1 MSLLGSSKEF
11 LEGLWSYQIMLTGKQ
26 VASNLSNRG
35 RRSGEKDAV
44 VCLCSYMGTCG
55 DLALK

>member
-11 LEGLWSYQIMLTGKQ
+11 LEGLWSYQIMLTGKW
-26 VASNLSNRG
+26 VASNSSNRG
-35 RRSGEKDAV
+35 RCSGEKDAV
-44 VCLCSYMGTCG
+44 VCLCSCMGTRG

>member
-11 LEGLWSYQIMLTGKQ
+11 LEVLWSYQIMLRGKW

-44 VCLCSYMGTCG
+44 ICACVWEHVVTL
-55 DLALK
+55 L

>member
-11 LEGLWSYQIMLTGKQ
+11 LEVLWSYQIMLTGKW

-44 VCLCSYMGTCG
+44 ICACVWEHVVTL
-55 DLALK
+55 L